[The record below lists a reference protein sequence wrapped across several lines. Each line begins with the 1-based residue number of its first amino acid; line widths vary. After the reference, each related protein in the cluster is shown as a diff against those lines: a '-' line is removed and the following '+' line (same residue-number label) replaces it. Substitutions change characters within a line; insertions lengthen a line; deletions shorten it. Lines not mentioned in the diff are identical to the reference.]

1 MRTNQV
7 FFFTNPNINYRKL
20 LFLKKH
26 FSLIIR
32 IICFVIIQPLYN
44 NLSAQIPPLDSLI
57 QIVVSNNTTELTNQ
71 NQLLKQYRDKSWI
84 NLVPNLG
91 YDPITNRPIVTLNI
105 SQALGFVNSKRQI
118 KYRQATNAIN
128 YANSLTADTIKLKA
142 EYYKLQNLISQY
154 NEVSAQLKYD
164 SLYIAIKKNENKN
177 LQATATE
184 LLRAQQ
190 TRDENQT
197 KLYNVKN
204 QLISQKLVLEQIIK
218 KELPL
223 IVPILNF

>member
-1 MRTNQV
+1 M
-7 FFFTNPNINYRKL
+7 
-20 LFLKKH
+20 
-26 FSLIIR
+26 
-32 IICFVIIQPLYN
+32 YN